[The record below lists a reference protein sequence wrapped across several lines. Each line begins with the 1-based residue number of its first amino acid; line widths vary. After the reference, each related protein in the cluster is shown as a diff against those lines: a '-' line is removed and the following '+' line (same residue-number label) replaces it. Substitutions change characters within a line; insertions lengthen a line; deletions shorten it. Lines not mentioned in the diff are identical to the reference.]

1 MIKPSQPYLLQSFT
15 IFRKRKRKGEIIDL
29 FQLLASVS
37 SMTRAN
43 TDCDSLQMDRLEPL
57 STYH

>member
-1 MIKPSQPYLLQSFT
+1 MDWFDKGMFLE
-15 IFRKRKRKGEIIDL
+15 REKKKGEIIDL

-43 TDCDSLQMDRLEPL
+43 TDCDTSQMDRLEPL
-57 STYH
+57 STLTISNCYF